1 MASVEHKT
9 KDPLSVSQLCT
20 SQEDLV
26 RLNGLP
32 AGEKEWLEKGKE

>member
-26 RLNGLP
+26 RLDGLP
-32 AGEKEWLEKGKE
+32 AGELEEGRE